1 MVELSIHAF
10 QATLE
15 EDGGGYPTTLATN
28 ESRIIF
34 KGNIYICK
42 VTIVATKGD
51 GGKVVVRHFVP
62 RDYTLKKVVADR
74 YNNFALERMEMLYS
88 TRPWK
93 YEEVVMTT
101 VARPENAISDV
112 INFNGYG
119 CDRLFHLRVR
129 YLANN
134 FTSELKIQFV
144 CSFRSQTMPPRS
156 LSRAE
161 T

>member
-15 EDGGGYPTTLATN
+15 EDGGGYPTTVATN

-42 VTIVATKGD
+42 LTIVATKGD
-51 GGKVVVRHFVP
+51 GGKQVVRHFVP

-74 YNNFALERMEMLYS
+74 YKNFELDRMEMLYS
-88 TRPWK
+88 VRPWK
-93 YEEVVMTT
+93 FEEVVFTT
-101 VARPENAISDV
+101 VVKPENTFSGI
-112 INFNGYG
+112 INYNGYG